1 MKELSLHILDIIE
14 NSVGGGATRIEVNIV
29 TDENPG
35 MLEIYIVDNGRG
47 MDQKMLSQV
56 TNPFFTTRTTRKI
69 GMGLS
74 LLKQQAEQTN
84 GRFEVAS
91 EPGKGTRVYAS
102 FAINHFDRQPIGD
115 LAGVIINCSVSYLN
129 IDILLNIKT
138 LEGAYHFSSDEV
150 KEILA
155 DVPVNSPEVILLL
168 KEMINTNI
176 KDMNMI
182 N

>member
-29 TDENPG
+29 TDEIPG
-35 MLEIYIVDNGRG
+35 LLEIYIVDNGRG
-47 MDQKMLSQV
+47 MDQKTLSQV

-84 GRFEVAS
+84 GRFELES
-91 EPGKGTRVYAS
+91 EPGKGTKVYAS
-102 FAINHFDRQPIGD
+102 FTIDHFDRQPIGD

-138 LEGAYHFSSDEV
+138 LEGAYLFSSGEV